1 MPIYEYRCD
10 RCGVFEITQRITEP
24 TLGAC
29 PTCHGTVARLISAT
43 SFQLKGSGWYVT
55 DYARKG
61 GNGSTKESKESRES
75 ADTKDAGTASAASSE
90 SSAKTGTASE
100 GKSADKAAAKSPS
113 KSTASADT

>member
-61 GNGSTKESKESRES
+61 GNGSTKESRES

-90 SSAKTGTASE
+90 SSAKTDTASE